1 MTQKLYKYLLLALVF
16 IAEACTPPPDL
27 PPFVVTATVLEN
39 STSVRLD
46 WPLVQ
51 DSRLGTVY
59 YDVYLGTTRLAQ
71 NITTNT
77 YTINNLQY
85 NTAYSGKLVG
95 KISSGD
101 TREQTFTFTTGKE
114 YIAIPDLGL
123 EQALISSGFDT
134 EGTVNQKMLKEDASL
149 VKVLNARNLNIVN
162 LEGVQFFTNLEELD
176 LSNNKVTQITL
187 ASNLK
192 INKVNLNN
200 NLLTNVNFSPNVNL
214 KTILV
219 AKNNINQLNITQN
232 TLLETLVAD
241 NNKLASI
248 DISRNNLLYSVG
260 LSFNLLNQINL
271 SANARLNDL
280 DLSNNPISGIS
291 LSGNGLLYNFA
302 CQSCALTGIGIGN
315 LTNLNY
321 LDISGNQFSSIS
333 LTNNTLLR
341 SLDVS
346 NNRLTGLNI
355 KNNPNIISL
364 NTTNNNNLSQIC
376 VTNVTAAQNNLDWVV
391 DIFTIYNSNC
401 N

>member
-1 MTQKLYKYLLLALVF
+1 MTQKLYKYLLFALVF
-16 IAEACTPPPDL
+16 FTEACTPPPDL
-27 PPFVVTATVLEN
+27 PPFVITVTVLDN

-51 DSRLGTVY
+51 DSRLGTIY
-59 YDVYLGTTRLAQ
+59 YDVYLGNTRIAQ
-71 NITTNT
+71 NITANS

-85 NTAYSGKLVG
+85 NTLYSGKLVG
-95 KISSGD
+95 RINTGD
-101 TREQTFTFTTGKE
+101 SEEQIYSFTTGKE
-114 YIAIPDLGL
+114 YISIPDVGL
-123 EQALISSGFDT
+123 ESALISGGFDT
-134 EGTVNQKMLKEDASL
+134 EGIVNKKMLKEDAPS
-149 VKVLNARNLNIVN
+149 VKVLNAKNLSISN
-162 LEGVQFFTNLEELD
+162 LEGIQHFTNLEEID
-176 LSNNKVTQITL
+176 LSNNSITQINL

-192 INKVNLNN
+192 INKVNLNG

-214 KTILV
+214 KALFC

-321 LDISGNQFSSIS
+321 LDISGNQ
-333 LTNNTLLR
+333 LLR

-391 DIFTIYNSNC
+391 DIFTLYNSNC